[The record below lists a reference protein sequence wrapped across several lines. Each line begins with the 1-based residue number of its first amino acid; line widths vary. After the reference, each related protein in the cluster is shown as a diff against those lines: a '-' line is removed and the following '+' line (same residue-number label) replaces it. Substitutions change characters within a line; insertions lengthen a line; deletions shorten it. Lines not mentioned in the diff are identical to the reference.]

1 LLATEVGSVL
11 SHEVEVEVEVEGRG
25 LGFENE
31 DDIPLL
37 VRKLCI
43 EFQAGARGFM
53 ARLRG
58 GVTLPP
64 IYEVLAGLVQLI

>member
-11 SHEVEVEVEVEGRG
+11 SLEVDVDVEGRG
-25 LGFENE
+25 LGFEDG
-31 DDIPLL
+31 DDVPLL

-43 EFQAGARGFM
+43 EFQAGAWGFM
-53 ARLRG
+53 TWLRG

-64 IYEVLAGLVQLI
+64 IYEVLAGLVLYN